1 MVGLSRMHHLSR
13 WLRHAPAFA
22 EAPRF
27 ASLLWAKGNLRWVGE
42 TGSGESRVLPFSTMR
57 LHQSTRF

>member
-13 WLRHAPAFA
+13 FLRRTSAF
-22 EAPRF
+22 EASRF

-42 TGSGESRVLPFSTMR
+42 TGLGGQRVPPLSTMR
-57 LHQSTRF
+57 WHQSTRF